1 MFGSLRSL
9 ADGRSRV
16 QKLREWFKGILG
28 EDLSEARGLKLLSEW
43 LSPEQQAQFE
53 AQKFFDVVG
62 CDSGKRYRIRY
73 GSAMNIH
80 ELDDRGRPLVC
91 WCLVLD
97 AYYIVPSDVMLA
109 QKIALETNERAALTV
124 ANRFAPRETPPP
136 PPC

>member
-1 MFGSLRSL
+1 MFGFLGSL

-16 QKLREWFKGILG
+16 QKLREWFRKILG

-53 AQKFFDVVG
+53 AEKFFDVVG

-80 ELDDRGRPLVC
+80 ELDDRGRPWVC
-91 WCLVLD
+91 WCLVPD
-97 AYYIVPSDVMLA
+97 AYYIVPGDVMLA

-124 ANRFAPRETPPP
+124 ANKFAPRETQLH